1 MVEIYYDDEL
11 EMTKG
16 LDAGEVSESEPAAAT
31 KRAAR
36 RELIRRLATAA
47 AVPAVVAVAAGVPRP
62 AAAY

>member
-1 MVEIYYDDEL
+1 
-11 EMTKG
+11 MTKG
-16 LDAGEVSESEPAAAT
+16 LDAGKVSESEPAAAT